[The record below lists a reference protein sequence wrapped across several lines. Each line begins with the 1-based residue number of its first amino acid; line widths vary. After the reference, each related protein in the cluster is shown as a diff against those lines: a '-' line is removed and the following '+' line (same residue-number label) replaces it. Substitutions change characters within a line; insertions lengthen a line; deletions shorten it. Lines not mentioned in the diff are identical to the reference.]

1 METKETKVKKQVVIT
16 RKVKDTQQEKYVVTH
31 TDEQPDI
38 TTKQDSIKLETHK
51 LETHKLETHK
61 LDNNIELNT
70 SHFIQNK
77 LKLDKSIL
85 LVDTS
90 YWVYYRFFALRN
102 WYKNANPTID
112 TSSETFNW
120 LEDKQFME
128 KYEKLFLESLYTI
141 TVKYNVPMCN
151 IVFCIDCPYKDI
163 WRYEL
168 NSEYKGTRI
177 DTHKRNNFNSFEI
190 FNVVKDNIIPK
201 LQAKY
206 KLSSVMVSKC
216 EADDVVGNL
225 APFLEDKLIKPSST
239 TTDAKV
245 KVTIVNKEGDDEGDD
260 ESDDKAEELTQAKIT
275 SIITNMPKIYILASD
290 NDYIQVCNDN
300 IILIDGL
307 GKQLCTEKKMKGN
320 EQYLIRKILTGDVSD
335 NIEACYVSIEYLKS
349 LDPLKNN
356 SKKTKNGNCDD
367 DYKKCTPAV
376 ITKIVE
382 NPNSYAKLID
392 ILNYIRSNKTDAS
405 TDKCNFIKNNQYI
418 KNATIMDFK
427 MIPDILKNKL
437 HSYFDKLV

>member
-1 METKETKVKKQVVIT
+1 MEKQEVKEKKQLVIT
-16 RKVKDTQQEKYVVTH
+16 RKVRQSTIQ
-31 TDEQPDI
+31 
-38 TTKQDSIKLETHK
+38 LET
-51 LETHKLETHK
+51 LPVP
-61 LDNNIELNT
+61 DVNNVININNINNKIELQPEIKNET
-70 SHFIQNK
+70 SNFIQNK

-102 WYKNANPTID
+102 WYKNANPTVD

-120 LEDKQFME
+120 LEDKQFMA

-206 KLSSVMVSKC
+206 NLSSVMVSKC

-245 KVTIVNKEGDDEGDD
+245 KVTIVNKDGDDEGD
-260 ESDDKAEELTQAKIT
+260 ESEELTQAKNT

-290 NDYIQVCNDN
+290 NDYIQICNDN

-356 SKKTKNGNCDD
+356 SKTTKNGNCED

-382 NPNSYAKLID
+382 NPNSYAKLVD
-392 ILNYIRSNKTDAS
+392 ILNYIRSNKTNTS
-405 TDKCNFIKNNQYI
+405 TDKCNFIKNNQFI